1 MGTIS
6 AEHHPRFKITMA
18 FAVNS
23 TKNLLDRF
31 NDLHNIR
38 DIVLLAGL
46 YYTSKFTLKTVGSI
60 WSAIKT
66 FGLPLIWPRNFK
78 EEYGL
83 WAVVT
88 GCSKGIGLCYAKEL
102 AKKGMNLVLIAR
114 KAELLNK
121 IASEIHTQ
129 YGVKVEVIIADFG
142 KGAIIY
148 KDIEAGIAGKTL
160 EF

>member
-1 MGTIS
+1 
-6 AEHHPRFKITMA
+6 MA

-31 NDLHNIR
+31 NDLHNLR

-83 WAVVT
+83 WAGDYKINTSQYWVCTCLKKANLKNQWFKLVV
-88 GCSKGIGLCYAKEL
+88 Y
-102 AKKGMNLVLIAR
+102 
-114 KAELLNK
+114 
-121 IASEIHTQ
+121 EINHSW
-129 YGVKVEVIIADFG
+129 F
-142 KGAIIY
+142 
-148 KDIEAGIAGKTL
+148 
-160 EF
+160 